1 MNTKEIDEPEQ
12 KIGTNYILFRENK
25 LGKGAFGEVFNC
37 IKSNSSNKREKL
49 CIKVIKKDFLY

>member
-25 LGKGAFGEVFNC
+25 LGKGAFGE
-37 IKSNSSNKREKL
+37 IYKGK
-49 CIKVIKKDFLY
+49 I